1 MVKRSFDICISLLG
15 LIMLVL
21 PFLVIAVLIKAG
33 STGPVLYWS
42 QRIGKDSTSF
52 SMPKFRSM
60 RIDTPEVATD
70 KLLAPEQYLTKT
82 GALLRK
88 TSLDELPQLF
98 SVLRG
103 DMSLVGPRPALYN
116 QHELIRLRK
125 SQGIDKLRPGIT
137 GWAQINGRDEI
148 DLAQKISLDLEYM
161 RQANMV
167 FDIKI
172 ILLTIVSVL
181 SSKNVTH

>member
-1 MVKRSFDICISLLG
+1 MIKRIFDIFVSLLG
-15 LIMLVL
+15 LVILGL
-21 PFLVIAVLIKAG
+21 PCFVIAVLIKAD
-33 STGPVLYWS
+33 SPGPVLYWS
-42 QRIGKDSTSF
+42 QRIGRDSRPF
-52 SMPKFRSM
+52 NMPKFRSM
-60 RIDTPEVATD
+60 QIDTPEVASD
-70 KLLAPEQYLTKT
+70 KLVAPEQYLTRI

-88 TSLDELPQLF
+88 TSLDELPQFF

-116 QHELIRLRK
+116 QHSLIRVRK

-148 DLAQKISLDLEYM
+148 DLAQKISFDLEYL
-161 RQANMV
+161 RQANIV

-181 SSKNVTH
+181 SLKNVTH

>member
-1 MVKRSFDICISLLG
+1 MVKRIFDICISLLG
-15 LIMLVL
+15 LIMLVF
-21 PFLVIAVLIKAG
+21 PCLVIAVLIKSS
-33 STGPVLYWS
+33 STGPVFYWS
-42 QRIGKDSTSF
+42 QRIGKDGKPF
-52 SMPKFRSM
+52 NMPKFRSM
-60 RIDTPEVATD
+60 RINTPEVATD
-70 KLLAPEQYLTKT
+70 KLADPEQYLTEL

-116 QHELIRLRK
+116 QNELIRLRK

-148 DLAQKISLDLEYM
+148 ALSQKISLDLEYM
-161 RQANMV
+161 RQANMA

-172 ILLTIVSVL
+172 ILFTIVSVF